1 MLHTCLLNVSN
12 EDMFPLVMDI
22 EVYCK
27 RKALIYVILIEK
39 SLVDDNTFSAM
50 VVERRNN

>member
-1 MLHTCLLNVSN
+1 MLQTRLLNVSN
-12 EDMFPLVMDI
+12 EDMFPLVMHI

-27 RKALIYVILIEK
+27 RKALIDAILIEK
-39 SLVDDNTFSAM
+39 SLVDDNTFSTM